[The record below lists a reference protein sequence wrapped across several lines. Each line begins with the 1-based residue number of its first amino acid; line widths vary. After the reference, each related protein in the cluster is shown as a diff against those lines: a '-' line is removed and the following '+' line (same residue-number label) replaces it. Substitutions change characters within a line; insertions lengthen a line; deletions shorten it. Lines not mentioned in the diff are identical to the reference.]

1 MTTVTKA
8 LIVLALAGAIVATVA
23 IKAQNNQEKPANAA
37 AQAVITEPQA
47 TAVVDPAPEAE
58 PVEKSAALPK
68 LVDLGADKCIPC
80 KAMAPILEELKTE
93 YAGTFE
99 VQFIDVWKNPNAG
112 QEHGIRTIPTQIFY
126 GADGKEIVRHEG
138 FISKESIL
146 TVWKELGVL

>member
-8 LIVLALAGAIVATVA
+8 LIVLALVGAIAVTVA
-23 IKAQNNQEKPANAA
+23 IKTQSRQETLAIA
-37 AQAVITEPQA
+37 EPEATADLQVA
-47 TAVVDPAPEAE
+47 TAVEPAMDAE
-58 PVEKSAALPK
+58 PVEKPAALPK

-80 KAMAPILEELKTE
+80 KAMAPILEELKME

-112 QEHGIRTIPTQIFY
+112 REHGIRTIPTQIFY